1 MKPSAAPAAPAL
13 VLAVAV
19 LSASAACGTAG
30 VKLDGPLGR
39 EDSVVYPVTGATP
52 RTWGAPLAIGPWRT
66 TWIDDGTT
74 RGWSFEVLGLG
85 GKAARKKPFGLR
97 LEGPAGAIEVECLQQ
112 EMQVLAPFGVTLD
125 LDRLNGR
132 PVLACGLRPQGSRPG
147 DWANAWT
154 LVLRA
159 TDGLV
164 TSYEGELRNAR
175 GVSFA
180 VRSSH
185 ALTGSKVPTGMP
197 VAYHFDRGVTP
208 AAAVEVLNEGRVVLA
223 RGEREAVALAGA
235 SAALLLFE
243 AEP

>member
-1 MKPSAAPAAPAL
+1 MKQPNPLAAALALLLAAAAGCSAAA
-13 VLAVAV
+13 
-19 LSASAACGTAG
+19 
-30 VKLDGPLGR
+30 VKLDGPLGA
-39 EDSVVYPVTGATP
+39 DDAVVYPVSGANP
-52 RTWGAPLAIGPWRT
+52 RVWGAPLGIGPWRT
-66 TWIDDGTT
+66 TWIDDGAT

-85 GKAARKKPFGLR
+85 GKAAKKRPFALK

-112 EMQVLAPFGVTLD
+112 RMEVLAPFGIAID
-125 LDRLNGR
+125 LEKVSGR
-132 PVLACGLRPQGSRPG
+132 PVLACGLRPAGSRPG

-175 GVSFA
+175 GVSFG
-180 VRSSH
+180 VRSTH
-185 ALTGSKVPTGMP
+185 ALTGSKIPTGMP
-197 VAYHFDRGVTP
+197 VAYTFDRAGTP
-208 AAAVEVLNEGRVVLA
+208 AAAVEVLNAGRVVMA
-223 RGEREAVALAGA
+223 RREQEAVALAGA

>member
-1 MKPSAAPAAPAL
+1 VKPSAAPATLLLA
-13 VLAVAV
+13 LAVA
-19 LSASAACGTAG
+19 LSSACGSAG
-30 VKLDGPLGR
+30 VKLDGPLG
-39 EDSVVYPVTGATP
+39 DGSAAVYPVSGANP
-52 RTWGAPLAIGPWRT
+52 RVWGAPLAIGPWRT
-66 TWIDDGTT
+66 TWIDEGAT

-85 GKAARKKPFGLR
+85 GKAATKRPFALR
-97 LEGPAGAIEVECLQQ
+97 LEGPAGAIDVECLQQ
-112 EMQVLAPFGVTLD
+112 QMEVLAPFGLALD
-125 LDRLNGR
+125 LEKVAGR
-132 PVLACGLRPQGSRPG
+132 PMLACGLRPAGSRPG

-154 LVLRA
+154 LILRA

-185 ALTGSKVPTGMP
+185 ALSGGKVPTGFP
-197 VAYHFDRGVTP
+197 VAYHFDRGTTP
-208 AAAVEVLNEGRVVLA
+208 AAAVEVLNAGRVVIA
-223 RGEREAVALAGA
+223 RREQEAVALAGA

>member
-1 MKPSAAPAAPAL
+1 MKPSAAPATPVTAL
-13 VLAVAV
+13 ALAAVLAATGC
-19 LSASAACGTAG
+19 AAAG
-30 VKLDGPLGR
+30 ARLEGPLGA
-39 EDSVVYPVTGATP
+39 DDAVIYPVTGANP
-52 RTWGAPLAIGPWRT
+52 RVWGAPLAIGPWRT

-85 GKAARKKPFGLR
+85 GQAAKRRPFALR
-97 LEGPAGAIEVECLQQ
+97 LEGPAGAVEVECLQQ
-112 EMQVLAPFGVTLD
+112 RMEVLAPFGVAID
-125 LDRLNGR
+125 LDKVEGR
-132 PVLACGLRPQGSRPG
+132 PVLACGLRPAGSRPG

-164 TSYEGELRNAR
+164 TSYVGELRNAR
-175 GVSFA
+175 GVSFG

-185 ALTGSKVPTGMP
+185 ALSGSKIPTGFP
-197 VAYHFDRGVTP
+197 VAYTFDRAGTP
-208 AAAVEVLNEGRVVLA
+208 AAAVEVVNSGRVVVA
-223 RGEREAVALAGA
+223 RREPEAVALAGA

>member
-1 MKPSAAPAAPAL
+1 LKQPPPLAAALALLLGLAAAGC
-13 VLAVAV
+13 
-19 LSASAACGTAG
+19 AAAG
-30 VKLDGPLGR
+30 VKLEGPLGA
-39 EDSVVYPVTGATP
+39 DDAVVYPVTGANP
-52 RTWGAPLAIGPWRT
+52 RVWGAPLGIGPWRT
-66 TWIDDGTT
+66 TWIDDGAT

-85 GKAARKKPFGLR
+85 GKAAKKRPFALK

-112 EMQVLAPFGVTLD
+112 RMEVLAPFGIAIDLEKVT
-125 LDRLNGR
+125 GR
-132 PVLACGLRPQGSRPG
+132 PVLACGLRPAGSRPG

-175 GVSFA
+175 GVSFG
-180 VRSSH
+180 VRSTH
-185 ALTGSKVPTGMP
+185 ALTGSKIPTGMP
-197 VAYHFDRGVTP
+197 VAYTFDRAGTP
-208 AAAVEVLNEGRVVLA
+208 AAAVEVLNAGRVVMA
-223 RGEREAVALAGA
+223 RREQEAVALAGA

>member
-1 MKPSAAPAAPAL
+1 VKPSAAPAAL
-13 VLAVAV
+13 VLALA
-19 LSASAACGTAG
+19 LSAACGTAG
-30 VKLDGPLGR
+30 VKLEGPLGQ
-39 EDSVVYPVTGATP
+39 EGAAIYPVTGANP
-52 RTWGAPLAIGPWRT
+52 RAWGAPLSIGPWRT

-85 GKAARKKPFGLR
+85 GMAAKKRPFALR

-125 LDRLNGR
+125 LDKVRGR

-147 DWANAWT
+147 DWASAWT
-154 LVLRA
+154 LVLRG
-159 TDGLV
+159 TNGLV

-180 VRSSH
+180 VRSTH
-185 ALTGSKVPTGMP
+185 ALAGSKVPTGMP
-197 VAYHFDRGVTP
+197 VAYYFDRGATP
-208 AAAVEVLNEGRVVLA
+208 AAAVEVLDAVRVVIA
-223 RGEREAVALAGA
+223 RREQEAVALAGA